1 MSFSNATT
9 GKLKDALSL
18 CNDAKQINNYVKNG
32 GTNLDGLS
40 TTVAALSMAA
50 TASSILASVANGKG
64 NTSIGMLL
72 VAHAYELNAAVASA
86 SGTLAYANIKEGN
99 YADAA
104 SNLLAGA
111 SALAG
116 MVEIAQASKPG
127 V

>member
-1 MSFSNATT
+1 MSFANATT

-18 CNDAKQINNYVKNG
+18 YNDAKQINNYVKNG
-32 GTNLDGLS
+32 GTNLDGLN
-40 TTVAALSMAA
+40 TVVAALSMAA
-50 TASSILASVANGKG
+50 TASSVLASVINGKG
-64 NTSIGMLL
+64 VTPEGMFL
-72 VAHAYELNAAVASA
+72 VATAYELNGAVASA
-86 SGTLAYANIKEGN
+86 SSTLAYANIKEGN